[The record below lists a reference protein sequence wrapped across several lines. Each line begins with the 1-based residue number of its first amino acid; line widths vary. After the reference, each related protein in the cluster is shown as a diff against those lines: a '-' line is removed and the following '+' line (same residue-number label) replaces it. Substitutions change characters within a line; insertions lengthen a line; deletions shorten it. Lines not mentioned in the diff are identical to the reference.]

1 MGQACLAASMPT
13 VYLTDALPDARTTI
27 DADVVELRGNVL
39 RIEPWDDTEQ
49 LVVPLE
55 RLAGIE
61 GGEIEREVERT
72 PTQGGQ
78 YTEVVTTIA

>member
-1 MGQACLAASMPT
+1 MPT

-27 DADVVELRGNVL
+27 DADVVELRGSVL
-39 RIEPWDDTEQ
+39 RIEPEAGDQ

-61 GGEIEREVERT
+61 GGSIEREVEQT

>member
-1 MGQACLAASMPT
+1 MPT

-27 DADVVELRGNVL
+27 DADLVEVRGNVL
-39 RIEPWDDTEQ
+39 RIEPEAGDQ

-61 GGEIEREVERT
+61 GGSIEREVEQT
-72 PTQGGQ
+72 PTRGGQ